1 MSEKDQD
8 HFWNST
14 FNPDT
19 ASDINQ
25 EHAEAMLKRLE
36 KKAMAQNN
44 KSFSEAIGDKV
55 WRTRDGRYINISA
68 MDDNHLMNSYRKLE
82 DTFNKYF
89 KANRTEFT
97 NGAIKDYLDQVR
109 NEGTMSNSRLNAV
122 FGDQVKAYRYLHE
135 EIVKRNLFQKK
146 LSEEADSAF
155 DVFNEIINSKP
166 DDNDT

>member
-1 MSEKDQD
+1 M
-8 HFWNST
+8 T
-14 FNPDT
+14 FEDAWGESPN
-19 ASDINQ
+19 INQ
-25 EHAEAMLKRLE
+25 EHAEAVLKRLE

-44 KSFSEAIGDKV
+44 KSFSEAVGNKV
-55 WRTRDGRYINISA
+55 WRTKDGRYINMSA
-68 MDDNHLMNSYRKLE
+68 MDDNHLMSSYRKLE

-89 KANRTEFT
+89 RANHAGYGKESIKAYLEDARTIGHMNNT
-97 NGAIKDYLDQVR
+97 K
-109 NEGTMSNSRLNAV
+109 LNAV
-122 FGDQVKAYRYLHE
+122 FGDQAKAYRYLHE